1 MLRLKTDC
9 NKCLHRN
16 VCKNKDNAKAAMN
29 KLKDTNYGKGPNDDY
44 GWDIMSD
51 VLHINIEFSCP
62 DYEGEKKQK
71 GSKKTRYEM
80 RITQSPRF

>member
-16 VCKNKDNAKAAMN
+16 VCKNKGNARMAMK
-29 KLKDTNYGKGPNDDY
+29 KLKDTNFGDSPNDDY

-51 VLHINIEFSCP
+51 ALHINIEFSCP
-62 DYEGEKKQK
+62 DYEGSKFAGKK
-71 GSKKTRYEM
+71 
-80 RITQSPRF
+80 